1 MEHNVPEL
9 AADSLSSKI
18 DHIEILKNSVSIL
31 ANVIEKI
38 SESEKPRHKM
48 MMSKHMIR
56 GNLKNTHIDQ
66 KNGSSGFKRLLPVS
80 NFSNFHLEFESVFKT
95 CLRAEKRD
103 FKRNVRF

>member
-1 MEHNVPEL
+1 MESTHEKILEHNVPEL

-38 SESEKPRHKM
+38 CESEKPRHKM

-56 GNLKNTHIDQ
+56 GNKKIYRSEEKIDFCTIKILK
-66 KNGSSGFKRLLPVS
+66 S
-80 NFSNFHLEFESVFKT
+80 
-95 CLRAEKRD
+95 
-103 FKRNVRF
+103 RNI